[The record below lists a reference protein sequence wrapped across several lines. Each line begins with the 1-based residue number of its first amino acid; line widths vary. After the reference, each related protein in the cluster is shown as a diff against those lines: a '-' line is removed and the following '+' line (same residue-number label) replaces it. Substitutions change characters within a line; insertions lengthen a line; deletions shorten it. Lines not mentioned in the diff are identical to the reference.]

1 MKRLLAALL
10 AMLLII
16 GVFSAAAVGFAESEN
31 SASDS
36 IVVFRLHD
44 PRFMKDGK
52 VLYHDADNSAVTP
65 IINQDRTLI
74 PLRSISEAF
83 SADVSFA
90 DNAAK
95 IEIAG
100 KTIVFPI
107 NEASFTV
114 DGQNYPLDTKT
125 IIRND
130 RSMVPIRALCE
141 TALGLKVDFSDGY
154 IIIYKED
161 KASEA
166 QNALKAAETALGN
179 LRYYAS
185 HSEIKSVV
193 GENISDRMKRYGVDY
208 LVEEEAVMDT
218 AASDVSN
225 SVTKEAAA
233 EAPAEGGMGGGDD
246 SEYSQTNVQV
256 EGVDEA
262 DILKTDGNYIYYMS
276 YNTVYIVEAGENG
289 QMTLAGKIEA
299 PDNAYFNDMYVD
311 KNRLV
316 LIGGTDYYR
325 TYANSD
331 EEEDVDLYY
340 GKSFTNARIYD
351 ISDKSAPSL
360 VKTTELE
367 GYNVSTRKI
376 DNLVY
381 LITEKYVYS
390 MDDGFFPAYRD
401 SKANGGDA
409 ALIEAN
415 KIAVMPDISESSYLN
430 FAVIDITD
438 DSPANI
444 ESVFGSGSTVYM
456 NKDSIYLASFEYD
469 WEADSADTSIT
480 YFDLEGKSVIPQGC
494 VKLSGS
500 VIDQFAMDEYN
511 GYFRVV
517 TTDYSGENGSSLY
530 IIDPSSMSIAG
541 SVTGIAKGERVYS
554 ARFDGNTAYVVTY
567 KQVDPLFVIDVSNPR
582 NPTITGQ
589 VKVPGYSSYL
599 HPVGDDLLLG
609 IGRDTKDSYII
620 NDKGQQEEVGTID
633 DGLKLSLFKITN
645 GEPVE
650 VDTVKVADSRNIYSD
665 VTYDHKA
672 LMVDREKNNFAFSV
686 DDYSSDR
693 YTNIAFVY
701 NISGEKLTEQAR
713 LRDASDNYVYIG
725 QERLCYIGDV
735 LYYVVNGKINSYTY
749 GGNYDEL
756 STIVLKTGN
765 DEGYLEVAE

>member
-1 MKRLLAALL
+1 
-10 AMLLII
+10 
-16 GVFSAAAVGFAESEN
+16 
-31 SASDS
+31 
-36 IVVFRLHD
+36 
-44 PRFMKDGK
+44 
-52 VLYHDADNSAVTP
+52 
-65 IINQDRTLI
+65 
-74 PLRSISEAF
+74 
-83 SADVSFA
+83 
-90 DNAAK
+90 
-95 IEIAG
+95 
-100 KTIVFPI
+100 
-107 NEASFTV
+107 
-114 DGQNYPLDTKT
+114 
-125 IIRND
+125 
-130 RSMVPIRALCE
+130 
-141 TALGLKVDFSDGY
+141 
-154 IIIYKED
+154 
-161 KASEA
+161 
-166 QNALKAAETALGN
+166 
-179 LRYYAS
+179 
-185 HSEIKSVV
+185 
-193 GENISDRMKRYGVDY
+193 
-208 LVEEEAVMDT
+208 
-218 AASDVSN
+218 
-225 SVTKEAAA
+225 
-233 EAPAEGGMGGGDD
+233 
-246 SEYSQTNVQV
+246 
-256 EGVDEA
+256 
-262 DILKTDGNYIYYMS
+262 
-276 YNTVYIVEAGENG
+276 
-289 QMTLAGKIEA
+289 
-299 PDNAYFNDMYVD
+299 
-311 KNRLV
+311 
-316 LIGGTDYYR
+316 
-325 TYANSD
+325 
-331 EEEDVDLYY
+331 
-340 GKSFTNARIYD
+340 
-351 ISDKSAPSL
+351 
-360 VKTTELE
+360 
-367 GYNVSTRKI
+367 
-376 DNLVY
+376 
-381 LITEKYVYS
+381 
-390 MDDGFFPAYRD
+390 
-401 SKANGGDA
+401 
-409 ALIEAN
+409 
-415 KIAVMPDISESSYLN
+415 IAVMPDISESSYLN

-500 VIDQFAMDEYN
+500 VIDQFSMDEYN

>member
-1 MKRLLAALL
+1 
-10 AMLLII
+10 
-16 GVFSAAAVGFAESEN
+16 
-31 SASDS
+31 
-36 IVVFRLHD
+36 
-44 PRFMKDGK
+44 
-52 VLYHDADNSAVTP
+52 
-65 IINQDRTLI
+65 
-74 PLRSISEAF
+74 
-83 SADVSFA
+83 
-90 DNAAK
+90 
-95 IEIAG
+95 
-100 KTIVFPI
+100 
-107 NEASFTV
+107 
-114 DGQNYPLDTKT
+114 
-125 IIRND
+125 
-130 RSMVPIRALCE
+130 
-141 TALGLKVDFSDGY
+141 
-154 IIIYKED
+154 
-161 KASEA
+161 
-166 QNALKAAETALGN
+166 
-179 LRYYAS
+179 
-185 HSEIKSVV
+185 
-193 GENISDRMKRYGVDY
+193 
-208 LVEEEAVMDT
+208 
-218 AASDVSN
+218 
-225 SVTKEAAA
+225 
-233 EAPAEGGMGGGDD
+233 
-246 SEYSQTNVQV
+246 
-256 EGVDEA
+256 
-262 DILKTDGNYIYYMS
+262 DGNYIYYMS

-289 QMTLAGKIEA
+289 KMTLSGKIEA

-401 SKANGGDA
+401 SKANGGDT